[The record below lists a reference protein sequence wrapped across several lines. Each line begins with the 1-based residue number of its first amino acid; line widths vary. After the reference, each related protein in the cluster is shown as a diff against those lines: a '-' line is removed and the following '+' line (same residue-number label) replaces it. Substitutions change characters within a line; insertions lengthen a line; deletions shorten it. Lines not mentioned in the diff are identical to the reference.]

1 MMLSNPFSTARR
13 LDPRSMIRRG
23 RASAE
28 AIAREKIPHVAMPHV
43 VMPHVTMPRFEVA
56 PAPRRRGLAMI
67 IILAVL
73 MLVAAMVAYLIWQR
87 RDHEHAQLVT
97 EPDRPDETP
106 ASPSEPD
113 ASPSATPDE
122 PVAEPSVASPFTP
135 PAAEDGEG
143 DDGDEP
149 DEDAPE
155 PEPETA
161 PPAREPVTARGTVAS
176 AELAPSSSPRA
187 TDLVQRRV
195 ERRLRMPGATATAM
209 PGGGINLPAARP
221 GTPPRA

>member
-1 MMLSNPFSTARR
+1 MTFSNPFSTARR
-13 LDPRSMIRRG
+13 LDPRSMLRRG

-43 VMPHVTMPRFEVA
+43 VMPRVTMPRVEIA

-73 MLVAAMVAYLIWQR
+73 MLVAAAVAYLIWQR
-87 RDHEHAQLVT
+87 RDREHAQLVS

-113 ASPSATPDE
+113 ASPSATRDE
-122 PVAEPSVASPFTP
+122 PVAEPSVAAPFTP
-135 PAAEDGEG
+135 PAAGDG
-143 DDGDEP
+143 DDGDEA

-155 PEPETA
+155 QEPETA
-161 PPAREPVTARGTVAS
+161 PTREPVTARATVAS

-187 TDLVQRRV
+187 DDLVQRRV
-195 ERRLRMPGATATAM
+195 TRRLRMPGATVTAM
-209 PGGGINLPAARP
+209 PAGGINLPTARP
-221 GTPPRA
+221 GTPPHA